1 MHHEIEHASPDAC
14 LDHCASKYSWDMR
27 SLARALELDIY
38 GSIRVVN
45 YLRREVLAKRAVLD
59 EEELIAHLKAPFR
72 DGARPAFLDDDSL
85 LFPVLEDDALLTAL
99 QQEPPEGDESEA
111 ATGMPETLQAEN
123 ERLRNQ
129 LSLQQAMLEDAKISL
144 AAMVEDGAHAPSEE
158 SDESPAARDAK
169 GSAEQTLPKKHAD
182 NEKRYFDS
190 YAKTGIHHEMLSDH
204 TRTESYRL
212 FLQENP
218 SLIKDKIVLDGQFSP
233 RAPPPRIF
241 PTMCRSPPC
250 GSAGAPPAH
259 DRNPFFKSSF
269 P

>member
-99 QQEPPEGDESEA
+99 QQEPPEGDESD
-111 ATGMPETLQAEN
+111 L
-123 ERLRNQ
+123 NQ
-129 LSLQQAMLEDAKISL
+129 TSQN
-144 AAMVEDGAHAPSEE
+144 
-158 SDESPAARDAK
+158 SP
-169 GSAEQTLPKKHAD
+169 QHQ
-182 NEKRYFDS
+182 
-190 YAKTGIHHEMLSDH
+190 
-204 TRTESYRL
+204 RT
-212 FLQENP
+212 
-218 SLIKDKIVLDGQFSP
+218 
-233 RAPPPRIF
+233 PPPNSPGPRI
-241 PTMCRSPPC
+241 
-250 GSAGAPPAH
+250 
-259 DRNPFFKSSF
+259 N
-269 P
+269 